1 MNHRPFEDWLL
12 DDEPLTVQQQR
23 DLEAHVRSCS
33 TCAAIAESNL
43 ALHAARLVGPADGF
57 ADRFRVRLEK
67 RRKEQRWRQVIG
79 TLVLVVG
86 GALLVYLLAGPFL
99 LQVLQTPATFITA
112 GIDYV
117 VFLFTFLHVFSE
129 ASAIILRVLPKFISP
144 AGWVGLTIAA
154 AGLGLLWTVSI
165 QRVARAPQGV

>member
-12 DDEPLTVQQQR
+12 DDEPLTIQQQR

-43 ALHAARLVGPADGF
+43 ALHAARLVAPADGF
-57 ADRFRVRLEK
+57 ADRFWVRLEK
-67 RRKEQRWRQVIG
+67 RRREQRWRQVIG

-99 LQVLQTPATFITA
+99 IQVLQTPATFITA
-112 GIDYV
+112 GIRTV
-117 VFLFTFLHVFSE
+117 AVSAVFQE
-129 ASAIILRVLPKFISP
+129 Q
-144 AGWVGLTIAA
+144 
-154 AGLGLLWTVSI
+154 LLSGADKVRLIGHGT
-165 QRVARAPQGV
+165 RRAQGGGSGATGDF